1 LRQRSSSSPL
11 LESLQMFGLHET
23 RRGSSYVPPAI
34 LVHLSQLHKK
44 GTLCLPPRK
53 AAPSA
58 PAKDDGA
65 KADAPKLDASKS
77 PAPTPAS
84 PTPSPLPTKI
94 FFAAAALAL
103 VISTCT
109 GLFMSWKY
117 ARHKAVVGGML
128 LEGID
133 PPTALTVSMMAGN
146 NLTSHCRRTP
156 HLLRESTPRIE
167 NKAIGG

>member
-1 LRQRSSSSPL
+1 
-11 LESLQMFGLHET
+11 MFRLHET

-44 GTLCLPPRK
+44 GTLYLPPRK
-53 AAPSA
+53 AVSSA
-58 PAKDDGA
+58 PARDDEA

-94 FFAAAALAL
+94 LRCGCSASRDIDLHRALYVVEICAAQSCGWWDTL
-103 VISTCT
+103 
-109 GLFMSWKY
+109 
-117 ARHKAVVGGML
+117 GGNHL
-128 LEGID
+128 
-133 PPTALTVSMMAGN
+133 PTALTVSMMAGN

-167 NKAIGG
+167 NKAIRGRGAIGWNDATPVGRG